1 MGWRPSLPAPSSP
14 KSFLPLSVSSP
25 AVQYRRRS
33 GEAPTSS
40 FSMHK
45 LAFCWVMDHWVGS
58 RRQAG
63 DPACSSEIHPE
74 YQDQAALAAPAA
86 LDQVPSLGR
95 MLKPGTKRPSAIIE
109 AHEHSLNPWCAA
121 FQMLSV
127 VRGLFGLDTGGI
139 FYVEHM
145 DGCLKE
151 LGFQ

>member
-1 MGWRPSLPAPSSP
+1 MAARSGALPSTTIAHIPALSAFIRILSSGSRFTLRSDGFIWSRRSGKKMGWRPSLPAPSSP

-95 MLKPGTKRPSAIIE
+95 MLKAQKDPP
-109 AHEHSLNPWCAA
+109 P
-121 FQMLSV
+121 
-127 VRGLFGLDTGGI
+127 
-139 FYVEHM
+139 
-145 DGCLKE
+145 
-151 LGFQ
+151 